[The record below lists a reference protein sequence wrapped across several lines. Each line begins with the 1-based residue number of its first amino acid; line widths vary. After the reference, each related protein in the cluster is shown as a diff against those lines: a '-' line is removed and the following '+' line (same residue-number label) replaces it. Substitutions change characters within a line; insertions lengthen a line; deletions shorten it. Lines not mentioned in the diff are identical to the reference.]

1 MDQNRSA
8 MGRFFSSWLKLG
20 KMMNLLLMQND
31 WLFSLS
37 SFLGGG
43 ALGGLISAVI
53 NRKEN
58 KRIKRSEA
66 VQHEAAAKKEDASAA
81 TEMMGL
87 LERTVAHM
95 ERMNDYNKTNAES
108 LLQVVR
114 ERDQLNNRLE
124 KDLELLQLPLLEQPE
139 LALVPEISARIMI
152 EGMTRGLSNRGDF
165 TGMAL
170 EDFFNDGRD
179 DAVGAR
185 RVVNGLDRAHLVAR
199 YHAAFLRALRTS
211 KMILFTLT
219 ALLLAGCKPGRVV
232 TENRATETDSSAV
245 WVLRNSLQW
254 KDMEMARRRGGGRCC
269 GR

>member
-1 MDQNRSA
+1 MRNRNLFFEEIGRSLCHGRLTPAQRRGLACKLTAFERHGIRDDRWCAYMLATSFHETAGTLQPVEETGKGKGRPYGEKRKRDGSA
-8 MGRFFSSWLKLG
+8 YSLPDRIYFGRGDVQLTWYENYERMGR
-20 KMMNLLLMQND
+20 
-31 WLFSLS
+31 
-37 SFLGGG
+37 
-43 ALGGLISAVI
+43 
-53 NRKEN
+53 
-58 KRIKRSEA
+58 
-66 VQHEAAAKKEDASAA
+66 
-81 TEMMGL
+81 
-87 LERTVAHM
+87 
-95 ERMNDYNKTNAES
+95 
-108 LLQVVR
+108 
-114 ERDQLNNRLE
+114 
-124 KDLELLQLPLLEQPE
+124 LLQLPLLEQPE

-245 WVLRNSLQW
+245 WVLRDSLQW